1 LMALSQTQRQPAF
14 DLVLLDVDMGPTD
27 GLELARTI
35 RARTGGAEIQLVLL
49 TSFGRR
55 GDAKTAKAAGISA
68 YLTKPI
74 RERQLHDCL
83 VAVMTQY
90 SATAGAAVVNHSV
103 PLITRH
109 TLAETKANVDLRILL
124 AEDNVVNQ
132 KVAVRLFQRLGYRID
147 VVANGREVVEALSR
161 IRYDVI
167 FMDCQMP
174 EMDGFEATR
183 VIREREALPVK
194 REAQHEIRGTSDER
208 RGRHRVPI
216 VALTAN
222 AMQGDREQCLAAGMD
237 DYLSK
242 PISVEALAAV
252 LQRMQHA
259 RAGNRSGGNQE
270 AA

>member
-1 LMALSQTQRQPAF
+1 M
-14 DLVLLDVDMGPTD
+14 
-27 GLELARTI
+27 
-35 RARTGGAEIQLVLL
+35 
-49 TSFGRR
+49 
-55 GDAKTAKAAGISA
+55 
-68 YLTKPI
+68 
-74 RERQLHDCL
+74 
-83 VAVMTQY
+83 
-90 SATAGAAVVNHSV
+90 
-103 PLITRH
+103 
-109 TLAETKANVDLRILL
+109 DLRILL

-183 VIREREALPVK
+183 VIREREVSGAVSSSEFQVSSQRPVHSSL
-194 REAQHEIRGTSDER
+194 QPEIRNSKPEPP
-208 RGRHRVPI
+208 HRVPI

-242 PISVEALAAV
+242 PISVEDLATV
-252 LQRMQHA
+252 LERIKNA
-259 RAGNRSGGNQE
+259 RESSPSGKSRE